1 MSLTAAAQPETRV
14 SLFSPFRDRN
24 FVLLWLGQLVST
36 LGDAALLLAIPLTL
50 YGQTHS
56 TAVLSLWMVCSA
68 LPVVLLGIFA
78 GAFVDRWDRR
88 RTMIVSD
95 LGRGLIVLLLL
106 AVRSVRDVWVFDAV
120 AFLLGALSCFFLPAR
135 VALMTSLM

>member
-1 MSLTAAAQPETRV
+1 MTAAAQPETRP
-14 SLFSPFRDRN
+14 SLFYPFHDRN
-24 FVLLWLGQLVST
+24 FVLLWLGQLIST

-56 TAVLSLWMVCSA
+56 TTVLSLWMICSA

-88 RTMIVSD
+88 RTMIVAD
-95 LGRGLIVLLLL
+95 LGRAVVVLLLL
-106 AVRSVRDVWVFDAV
+106 TVRSVKETPK
-120 AFLLGALSCFFLPAR
+120 CP
-135 VALMTSLM
+135 